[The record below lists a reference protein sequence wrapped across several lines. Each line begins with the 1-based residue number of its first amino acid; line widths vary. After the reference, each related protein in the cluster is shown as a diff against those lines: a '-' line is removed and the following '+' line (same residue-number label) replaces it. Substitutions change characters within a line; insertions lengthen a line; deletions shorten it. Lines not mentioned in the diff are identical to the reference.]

1 MKKNLLPILIAGT
14 LSSFSLLAA
23 PLNNAQLDQIVND
36 TIKPL
41 MAQQAIP
48 GMAVAVV
55 YQGKSHLYSYGEA
68 DIEAKRPVTAD
79 TLFELGS
86 VSKTF
91 TGIAAGA
98 AINSGLVKLT
108 DPAVKYAPQLNTPQ
122 WQHITM
128 LNLATYTAGG
138 LPLQVPDAVSDQ
150 QALWHYYQ
158 QWQPEWQPGTMR
170 SYSNA
175 SIGLFGLLA
184 VKNSGLSFT
193 DYLHNKVLQPLM
205 MTHTYIDVPAAQ
217 QKNYAWGYRDGKPVR
232 VSAGM
237 LDAEAYGVKTSVQDM
252 AKYLQANI
260 DPNSTPAVKQA
271 ILTSQAR
278 YLRVGNGYQG
288 LGWEIYHWPVDAKEV
303 IAASDNGVALKP
315 HAVEVLTPAGKAEAQ
330 SWVHKTGSTN
340 GFGSYIAFVPQ
351 QKVGIVMLANKSYP
365 NPARVEAANKIITA
379 LTQH

>member
-14 LSSFSLLAA
+14 LSSFSLFAA

-68 DIEAKRPVTAD
+68 DVEAKRPVTAD

-98 AINSGLVKLT
+98 AINSGLVNLA
-108 DPAVKYAPQLNTPQ
+108 DPAVNYAPQLNTPQ
-122 WQHITM
+122 WKKITM

-170 SYSNA
+170 NYSNA

-184 VKNSGLSFT
+184 VKNSGLSFA
-193 DYLHNKVLQPLM
+193 DYLQKKVLQPLK
-205 MTHTYIDVPAAQ
+205 MTHTYIDVPAAA
-217 QKNYAWGYRDGKPVR
+217 QKNYAWGYYNGKPVR
-232 VSAGM
+232 VSGGM
-237 LDAEAYGVKTSVQDM
+237 LDAEAYGVKTSAQDM

-260 DPNSTPAVKQA
+260 DPDSTPALKQA

-278 YLRVGNGYQG
+278 YLRVGNWYQG

-315 HAVEVLTPAGKAEAQ
+315 HAVEVLTPAAKADAQ

-351 QKVGIVMLANKSYP
+351 QKVGIVMLANKRYP
-365 NPARVEAANKIITA
+365 NPARVEAASKIIQT